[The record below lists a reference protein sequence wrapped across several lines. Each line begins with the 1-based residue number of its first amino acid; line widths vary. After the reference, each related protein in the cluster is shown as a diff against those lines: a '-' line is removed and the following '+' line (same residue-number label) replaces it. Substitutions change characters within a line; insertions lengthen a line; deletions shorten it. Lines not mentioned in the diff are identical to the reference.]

1 VFLIDP
7 KNKKKIVKSER
18 IIPLIDISEQIA
30 PNDSANF
37 TLKLLEY
44 RSGMVIDNKIVTGT
58 VEQTDLKP

>member
-1 VFLIDP
+1 LIDP

-30 PNDSANF
+30 PNDSAIF